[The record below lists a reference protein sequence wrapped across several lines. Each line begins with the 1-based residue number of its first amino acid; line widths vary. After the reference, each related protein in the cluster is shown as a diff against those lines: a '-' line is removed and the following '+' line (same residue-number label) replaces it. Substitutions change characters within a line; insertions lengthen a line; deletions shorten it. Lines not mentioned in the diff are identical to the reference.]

1 MNKIYTFLLVIGLA
15 LASSSAWA
23 ESITEIQA
31 RNIAAGFMTSHRL
44 NPEGLKL
51 AQKRP
56 SLNVPS
62 TSGKA
67 AYYVYN
73 SSDAQSGYVI
83 VAGDDRAPAVLA
95 YSDKGTFDSHNV
107 PEAMQELLDS
117 YAEQIEALSR
127 GDKALR
133 ITSAGA
139 AISPMLTCTWSQNNP
154 YNILLPIRP
163 DGKHAAAGCVATA
176 MAQVM
181 YYYKWPAR
189 PTQTIPGYTSST
201 LGFVMPA
208 LSPEDFG
215 WDEMR
220 DTYLTSDTTTAGAI
234 AAATLT
240 LYCAQAVEMDFK
252 TSSSGASTTSIP
264 TKLASYFGYRPSTYS
279 IGRENYTS
287 QEWADIIYNELAA
300 GRPVIYSGSK
310 KTGGHA
316 FICDGY
322 DGEGL
327 YHFNWGWNGQSNGY
341 FLLNVLNPDI
351 QGTGSA
357 SGTYG
362 YILSQAAIIGLEP
375 GDEGDRVFELTSTD
389 VSLGST
395 TTTRYGTYYDFK
407 ATVTGRFRNYTAS
420 VMAVSY
426 GWGLYQGDTFVKVL
440 HETYS
445 TSLRPSYYVTLTD
458 KVLSFGSG
466 ITSGTYRIVPIYS
479 EYSAGNWRPCAG
491 GDRNYIEVTINGN
504 NCTFTGH
511 GTAAECDY
519 TINDITLDGRM
530 ENGRSI
536 DITVNMTNNSLS
548 CNRLLYLFAN
558 DTFISAGYVSLVQGE
573 TGDIPFQFMPSE
585 AGDYTLSW
593 SWNDDGSSPIATRTV
608 TINQMATA
616 SLSGTLEVLN
626 VTDTENKIV
635 TSDKFSVLLTVTNNG
650 STTYDEDLAFK
661 IYKNTSGNTGSMMQ
675 GLNIPIV
682 LTPGETKTV
691 QADFDNVIDGWR
703 YFVNAYYYSAGEQ
716 VKIKGT
722 SFHTIVFPVAPDYTL
737 GDVNSDGKISIKDVT
752 ELINYLLSED
762 PTGINLDAADVNGD
776 GKISIKDVTEL
787 INLLLSM

>member
-1 MNKIYTFLLVIGLA
+1 M
-15 LASSSAWA
+15 
-23 ESITEIQA
+23 
-31 RNIAAGFMTSHRL
+31 
-44 NPEGLKL
+44 
-51 AQKRP
+51 
-56 SLNVPS
+56 
-62 TSGKA
+62 
-67 AYYVYN
+67 
-73 SSDAQSGYVI
+73 
-83 VAGDDRAPAVLA
+83 
-95 YSDKGTFDSHNV
+95 
-107 PEAMQELLDS
+107 
-117 YAEQIEALSR
+117 
-127 GDKALR
+127 
-133 ITSAGA
+133 
-139 AISPMLTCTWSQNNP
+139 
-154 YNILLPIRP
+154 
-163 DGKHAAAGCVATA
+163 
-176 MAQVM
+176 
-181 YYYKWPAR
+181 
-189 PTQTIPGYTSST
+189 
-201 LGFVMPA
+201 
-208 LSPEDFG
+208 
-215 WDEMR
+215 
-220 DTYLTSDTTTAGAI
+220 
-234 AAATLT
+234 
-240 LYCAQAVEMDFK
+240 
-252 TSSSGASTTSIP
+252 
-264 TKLASYFGYRPSTYS
+264 
-279 IGRENYTS
+279 
-287 QEWADIIYNELAA
+287 
-300 GRPVIYSGSK
+300 
-310 KTGGHA
+310 
-316 FICDGY
+316 
-322 DGEGL
+322 
-327 YHFNWGWNGQSNGY
+327 
-341 FLLNVLNPDI
+341 
-351 QGTGSA
+351 
-357 SGTYG
+357 
-362 YILSQAAIIGLEP
+362 
-375 GDEGDRVFELTSTD
+375 FELTSTD